1 MSDQTD
7 PGDRAGA
14 SVLDLLER
22 WYHVPAIVAVLAV
35 MLYSRLRAYG
45 NFIVDGQVYFRGNDA
60 WYHFR
65 ETSYLLEHW
74 PNTMPFEAWSGFPF
88 GTDPGHFGTLWDH
101 IIAVFSVVAT
111 PITGGGEEGLLRA
124 MLVIAP
130 IVGTAV
136 AIPTYFIARR
146 FVDRLSAVIA
156 VAILG
161 LIPGTFFSQT
171 LVGFPDHH
179 AGEVLFSTLAVLAV
193 FLALDVAERE
203 KPVWELVVD
212 QDWNALK
219 KPIGYAAAAGLAIAL
234 YMATWQPGVMLVG
247 FTGIFLVIKITSDV
261 VHEDS
266 PEPIAFVGA
275 VSMGVAGLLMI
286 IPLNE
291 FTFNT
296 TAYSLLQVVLPLGV
310 AVGCAFLAFLA
321 RQWDDRDLDVR
332 TYPAAVGGLIVAS
345 VGVLAVAVPSAWGTI
360 ANNLLRTIAF
370 STAAATRT
378 IGEAQPPLMQS
389 EFAPFVISQYGFAF
403 FFALA
408 AILYVLARPLI
419 RSDDTRETGYVVA
432 AAVLIGSVYVAPSA
446 YDAIGGLVGLSWQV
460 VGMAIATAFL
470 VGATYLERYA
480 ARELYFVVWGL
491 FILAMAFTQGRFN
504 YYLAV
509 VVAVGAGYTFQLA
522 IDALDVRGKSV
533 TAVVDDVQGWQV
545 MILGAVVLVL
555 FAPLVATATPVWAA
569 GANTGPGSVVEWDE
583 SLQWMNEETPH
594 PGELEGHDNAMEYQG
609 TYERP
614 EDGDFEYPEGAYG
627 VQSWWDYGHWIT
639 TRAERIPN
647 ANPFQQ
653 NAGRAANFLL
663 APSEERA
670 QDVLAG
676 QSTEGEHTRY
686 VMVDWQM
693 VHPQSKFTA
702 PVTFY
707 DDGNETQSDFLG
719 AIYQQNQQGGLSVAT
734 QVREQRY
741 YESLMV
747 RLYEYHGSAK
757 DPEPVVLNWDQT
769 PVQTADG
776 SQTTVRTVPQTE
788 GERFAQAFNSMS
800 QAESFV
806 ENQSGTAQIGG
817 IGSVPTERVDAL
829 EQYRLVHATE
839 SDAGQYFNAQLRDTQ
854 ANWVK
859 TFEKVP
865 GATIEGSGAEP
876 GQEVEAAV
884 EMTYPNSN
892 ETFVYRQFATAD
904 ENGEFSFHVPYSTT
918 GYDEYG
924 PENGYT
930 NVSVRATGPYQIGTA
945 PTASNGSL
953 TYATGNA
960 TVTEGQVVGEN
971 DAVST
976 VELEEESLLED
987 DENATDENATDENT
1001 TDENTT
1007 DGNTTENVTTDDGDA
1022 TTDGTTDDG
1031 GATTDDGNATT
1042 SRVAPAALGESTA
1055 APVPAAS

>member
-7 PGDRAGA
+7 SNPREDA
-14 SVLDLLER
+14 SILDAFER
-22 WYHVPAIVAVLAV
+22 WYHVPAILVVLAV
-35 MLYSRLRAYG
+35 MLYSRLRAYDE
-45 NFIVDGQVYFRGNDA
+45 FIVDGQVYFRGNDA
-60 WYHFR
+60 WYHLR

-74 PNTMPFEAWSGFPF
+74 PNTMPFEVWTGFPY
-88 GTDPGHFGTLWDH
+88 GSHVGHFGTLWDH
-101 IIAVFSVVAT
+101 LIAVFSIVAT
-111 PITGGGEEGLLRA
+111 PVTGGGEEGLMRA

-146 FVDRLSAVIA
+146 FVDRLSAVAA
-156 VAILG
+156 VAVLG
-161 LIPGTFFSQT
+161 LIPGTFLNQT
-171 LVGFPDHH
+171 MVGFPDHH
-179 AGEVLFSTLAVLAV
+179 AGEVFFSTLAVLAV

-275 VSMGVAGLLMI
+275 VSMVVAGLLMI
-286 IPLNE
+286 IPLNDYS
-291 FTFNT
+291 FGT
-296 TAYSLLQVVLPLGV
+296 TAYSLTQVVLPLGV
-310 AVGCAFLAFLA
+310 AAGSAFLAFLA

-332 TYPAAVGGLIVAS
+332 TYPAAVGGLIAVS
-345 VGVLAVAVPSAWGTI
+345 LGVLAVAIPSAWGTI
-360 ANNLLRTIAF
+360 TNNLLRTIAF

-378 IGEAQPPLMQS
+378 ISEAQPPLMQS
-389 EFAPFVISQYGFAF
+389 EFAPFVLSQYGFAF

-419 RSDDTRETGYVVA
+419 RSDDARETGYVVA
-432 AAVLIGSVYVAPSA
+432 AGVLIGSVYVIPDV
-446 YDAIGGLVGLSWQV
+446 YDAIGGVVGLSWQV
-460 VGMAIATAFL
+460 VGLAIATALL

-480 ARELYFVVWGL
+480 ARDLYFVVWGL

-509 VVAVGAGYTFQLA
+509 VVAVGAGYAFQLA
-522 IDALDVRGKSV
+522 LGALDVRGKSV
-533 TAVVDDVQGWQV
+533 VEAADSVQGWQV

-555 FAPLVATATPVWAA
+555 FVPLVAMVTPAWAA

-594 PGELEGHDNAMEYQG
+594 PGELEGHDNALEYQG

-614 EDGDFEYPEGAYG
+614 ADGDFEYPEGAYG

-653 NAGRAANFLL
+653 NAREAANFLL

-670 QDVLAG
+670 QSVLAD

-707 DDGNETQSDFLG
+707 DDGNATQRDFLG
-719 AIYQQNQQGGLSVAT
+719 AVYRPTQQGGFRVAT
-734 QVREQRY
+734 QTREQRY
-741 YESLMV
+741 YESMMV

-757 DPEPVVLNWDQT
+757 DPEPIVLNWDET
-769 PVQTADG
+769 PVETADG
-776 SQTTVRTVPQTE
+776 SQTTIRTVPQAE
-788 GERFAQAFNSMS
+788 GERFAQVFNSMAE
-800 QAESFV
+800 AESFV

-817 IGSVPTERVDAL
+817 IGSVPTERVAAL

-839 SDAGQYFNAQLRDTQ
+839 SNASQYFNTQLRDTQ
-854 ANWVK
+854 ASWVK

-865 GATIEGSGAEP
+865 GTTIEGSGAEP

-884 EMTYPNSN
+884 EMTYPHSN

-930 NVSVRATGPYQIGTA
+930 NVSVRATGPYQVGTA

-953 TYATGNA
+953 TYNTGTV

-971 DAVST
+971 DSVST
-976 VELEEESLLED
+976 VELEEESILGGD
-987 DENATDENATDENT
+987 DGNT
-1001 TDENTT
+1001 TDNDTASDGSTANVTDGSNTTDGGENTT
-1007 DGNTTENVTTDDGDA
+1007 DGGSTNSTDDGS
-1022 TTDGTTDDG
+1022 T
-1031 GATTDDGNATT
+1031 NA
-1042 SRVAPAALGESTA
+1042 LE
-1055 APVPAAS
+1055 PVPAATVAADVVTRTTAFSAVTP

>member
-7 PGDRAGA
+7 PDGLGES
-14 SVLDLLER
+14 SVLDIFER
-22 WYHVPAIVAVLAV
+22 WYHVPAIVAVVAV
-35 MLYSRLRAYG
+35 MLYSRLRAYD
-45 NFIVDGQVYFRGNDA
+45 NFIVDGQAYFRGNDG

-65 ETSYLLEHW
+65 ETSYLLENW
-74 PNTMPFEAWSGFPF
+74 PNTMPFEVWTGFPY
-88 GTDPGHFGTLWDH
+88 GADVGHFGTLWDH
-101 IIAVFSVVAT
+101 VIALFAIASS
-111 PITGGGEEGLLRA
+111 PITGGGEEGLMRA

-136 AIPTYFIARR
+136 VIPTYFIARR
-146 FVDRLSAVIA
+146 FVDRLSAVVA
-156 VAILG
+156 VAVLG

-179 AGEVLFSTLAVLAV
+179 AGEIFFSTLAVLA
-193 FLALDVAERE
+193 FLAAIGVAERD

-212 QDWNALK
+212 QDWDALK
-219 KPIGYAAAAGLAIAL
+219 RPVGVAAAAGLAITL

-261 VHEDS
+261 VHDDS

-275 VSMGVAGLLMI
+275 VSMGVAGLLMV
-286 IPLNE
+286 IPLDDYS
-291 FTFNT
+291 FGT
-296 TAYSLLQVVLPLGV
+296 TAYSLTQVFLPLGV
-310 AVGCAFLAFLA
+310 AVGSAFLAFLA
-321 RQWDDRDLDVR
+321 RQWNARDIDPR
-332 TYPAAVGGLIVAS
+332 AYPAAVGGLIAAS
-345 VGVLAVAVPSAWGTI
+345 VGILALAVPSAWNTI
-360 ANNLLRTIAF
+360 ATNLLRTIAF

-378 IGEAQPPLMQS
+378 ISEAQPPLLQS
-389 EFAPFVISQYGFAF
+389 EFAPFVLSQYGFAF
-403 FFALA
+403 FFALV
-408 AILYVLARPLI
+408 AILAILARPLI

-432 AAVLIGSVYVAPSA
+432 AAVVIGSVYVVPGV
-446 YDAIGGLVGLSWQV
+446 YDAIGGVVGLSWQV
-460 VGMAIATAFL
+460 IGLALATAFL
-470 VGATYLERYA
+470 VGATYLARYDA
-480 ARELYFVVWGL
+480 EELYVVVWGL
-491 FILAMAFTQGRFN
+491 FILSMAFTQGRFN

-522 IDALDVRGKSV
+522 LDALDVRGKSI
-533 TAVVDDVQGWQV
+533 TEISGSVQGWQV

-555 FAPLVATATPVWAA
+555 FAPLVAMVTPVWAA
-569 GANTGPGSVVEWDE
+569 GANTNPGSVVEWDE

-614 EDGDFEYPEGAYG
+614 DDGDFEYPAGAYG

-653 NAGRAANFLL
+653 NAVQAANFLL

-676 QSTEGEHTRY
+676 QSTEGENTRY

-707 DDGNETQSDFLG
+707 DDGNETQGDFLG
-719 AIYQQNQQGGLSVAT
+719 AIYRQNQQGGFSVAT

-776 SQTTVRTVPQTE
+776 SQTTVRTIPE
-788 GERFAQAFNSMS
+788 GENAQFAQAFGSMA

-839 SDAGQYFNAQLRDTQ
+839 SNVDRYFNAQLRDTP

-884 EMTYPNSN
+884 EMSYPHSN

-904 ENGEFSFHVPYSTT
+904 EDGEFSFHVPYSTT

-953 TYATGNA
+953 TYATGNV
-960 TVTEGQVVGEN
+960 TVTEGQVVGED

-976 VELEEESLLED
+976 VELEEESLLQD
-987 DENATDENATDENT
+987 DENATDENATDG
-1001 TDENTT
+1001 NTT
-1007 DGNTTENVTTDDGDA
+1007 DGNTTESVTTDDGA

-1031 GATTDDGNATT
+1031 GSTTDDGNATT

-1055 APVPAAS
+1055 APAPAAP

>member
-7 PGDRAGA
+7 SDGLGDS
-14 SVLDLLER
+14 SVLDLFER
-22 WYHVPAIVAVLAV
+22 WYHVPAIVVVLAV
-35 MLYSRLRAYG
+35 MLYSRLRAYD
-45 NFIVDGQVYFRGNDA
+45 NFIVDGQTYFRGNDA

-74 PNTMPFEAWSGFPF
+74 PSTLSYEVWSGFPY
-88 GTDPGHFGTLWDH
+88 GVDAGHFGTLWDH
-101 IIAVFSVVAT
+101 LIAIFAIVSS
-111 PITGGGEEGLLRA
+111 PITGGGEEGLMQA

-136 AIPTYFIARR
+136 AIPVYFIARR
-146 FVDRLSAVIA
+146 FVDRLSAVVA
-156 VAILG
+156 VAVLG
-161 LIPGTFFSQT
+161 LLPGTFFSQT

-179 AGEVLFSTLAVLAV
+179 AGEVFFSTLAVLAFFV
-193 FLALDVAERE
+193 ALGVAERD

-212 QDWNALK
+212 QDWEALK
-219 KPIGYAAAAGLAIAL
+219 RPVGVAAAAGLAIAL

-261 VHEDS
+261 VHGDS
-266 PEPIAFVGA
+266 PEPIAFVGT
-275 VSMGVAGLLMI
+275 VSMAAAGLLMVV
-286 IPLNE
+286 PLDSLSFE
-291 FTFNT
+291 T
-296 TAYSLLQVVLPLGV
+296 TAYSLLQVVLPLG
-310 AVGCAFLAFLA
+310 AAAGSAFLAFLA
-321 RQWDDRDLDVR
+321 RQWNARDIDPR
-332 TYPAAVGGLIVAS
+332 AYPAAVGGLIAAS
-345 VGVLAVAVPSAWGTI
+345 IGVLAVAVPAAWNTI
-360 ANNLLRTIAF
+360 ATNLLRTIAF

-378 IGEAQPPLMQS
+378 ISEAQPPLMQS
-389 EFAPFVISQYGFAF
+389 DFAPFVLSQYGFAF
-403 FFALA
+403 FFALI
-408 AILYVLARPLI
+408 AILVVLARPLI

-432 AAVLIGSVYVAPSA
+432 AAAVIGSVYVIPGV

-460 VGMAIATAFL
+460 VGLALATAFL
-470 VGATYLERYA
+470 VGATYLARYDA
-480 ARELYFVVWGL
+480 EELYFVVWGL
-491 FILAMAFTQGRFN
+491 FILSMAFTQGRFN

-509 VVAVGAGYTFQLA
+509 VVAVGAGYGFQLVLG
-522 IDALDVRGKSV
+522 ALDVRGKSV
-533 TAVVDDVQGWQV
+533 LEAADSVQGWQV

-555 FAPLVATATPVWAA
+555 FAPLVAMVTPVWAA

-594 PGELEGHDNAMEYQG
+594 PGELEGHDNALEYQG

-614 EDGDFEYPEGAYG
+614 ADGDFEYPEGAYG

-639 TRAERIPN
+639 TRAHRIPN

-653 NAGRAANFLL
+653 NARRAANFLL

-670 QDVLAG
+670 QSVLAD

-693 VHPQSKFTA
+693 VHPSSKFTA

-707 DDGNETQSDFLG
+707 DDGNATQRDFLG
-719 AIYQQNQQGGLSVAT
+719 AIYRPTQQGGFRVAT
-734 QVREQRY
+734 QTREQRY

-757 DPEPVVLNWDQT
+757 EPEPIVLNWDET
-769 PVQTADG
+769 PVEAADG
-776 SQTTVRTVPQTE
+776 SRTTIRTVPQAE
-788 GERFAQAFNSMS
+788 GEPVAQAFGSMAE
-800 QAESFV
+800 AESFV
-806 ENQSGTAQIGG
+806 ENRSGTAQIGG
-817 IGSVPTERVDAL
+817 IGSMPLERVEAL
-829 EQYRLVHATE
+829 EHYRLVHATE
-839 SDAGQYFNAQLRDTQ
+839 SNASQAFNTQLRTTR

-884 EMTYPNSN
+884 EMTYPHSN
-892 ETFVYRQFATAD
+892 ETFIYRQFAIAD

-930 NVSVRATGPYQIGTA
+930 NVSVRATGPYQVGTA

-953 TYATGNA
+953 TYNTGTV

-971 DAVST
+971 DSAAT
-976 VELEEESLLED
+976 VELEEESLLGGD
-987 DENATDENATDENT
+987 DGNATDNDTASDDSTATDGS
-1001 TDENTT
+1001 NTT
-1007 DGNTTENVTTDDGDA
+1007 DGGSTNSTG
-1022 TTDGTTDDG
+1022 DGTTDDG
-1031 GATTDDGNATT
+1031 TTNAI
-1042 SRVAPAALGESTA
+1042 APAVIATGADPATA
-1055 APVPAAS
+1055 VSGTATP